1 MAATGRGSSGKSIT
15 DIHCERDCYPGS
27 EYYDGMHLY
36 NTENDARWYPESVE
50 KTDFTIPLSGDK
62 RLSKAMQSS
71 ISTITA
77 IIKKE
82 INK

>member
-1 MAATGRGSSGKSIT
+1 MVS
-15 DIHCERDCYPGS
+15 
-27 EYYDGMHLY
+27 
-36 NTENDARWYPESVE
+36 ESVE